1 MTTKVLA
8 FFAAL
13 FFCAFSG
20 GCMTEGVGRR
30 GGLKPDVVAA
40 YPADVKDSYE
50 VFEHKCSRC
59 HTLSRPLNAPI
70 YEFAHWEAYV
80 ARMRRQPGS
89 GISESDGKTILVFL
103 KYYAEKKKIE
113 KEGGDGAAT
122 ATVAMEGGAR

>member
-1 MTTKVLA
+1 MTTKYLA
-8 FFAAL
+8 LLAAL
-13 FFCAFSG
+13 FLAA

-30 GGLKPDVVAA
+30 GGLKPDVVAT
-40 YPADVKDSYE
+40 YPAEVKESYE

-103 KYYAEKKKIE
+103 KYYAEKKRIE
-113 KEGGDGAAT
+113 KEGGDGALT